1 MLLAIDVGN
10 TNTVFALCED
20 GSVVAEWRCRT
31 ERKRTADEYFVWLQ
45 ELMRFRKL
53 DGSVSSVVISS
64 VVPQVVFNLRV
75 LSDRYFAC
83 RPKVVGKPDVR
94 LPVPPRVDPT
104 TPVGA
109 DRLVN
114 TVGAHDRYGPNLV
127 VVDFG
132 TATTFDVVG
141 ADGAYEGGVIA
152 PGVNLSLQA
161 LHDASAALP
170 FIDVTKPE
178 RVIGTNTIACMQSGI
193 YWGYVGLIE
202 GICARIRTE
211 RGVPMT
217 VIGTGGLST
226 LFAQGTN
233 VLQKIDTGLTIHG
246 LVLID
251 ALNKD

>member
-10 TNTVFALCED
+10 TNTVFALHD
-20 GSVVAEWRCRT
+20 GRAVVAEWRCRT

-45 ELMRFRKL
+45 ELMRFRQIRRE
-53 DGSVSSVVISS
+53 VSSVVISS

-75 LSDRYFAC
+75 LSDRYFGC
-83 RPKVVGKPDVR
+83 RPKVVGKADVR
-94 LPVPPRVDPT
+94 LPVAPRVDPAT
-104 TPVGA
+104 LVGA

-114 TVGAHDRYGPNLV
+114 TVGAHDRYGPNLI

-141 ADGAYEGGVIA
+141 PEGAYEGGVIA

-178 RVIGTNTIACMQSGI
+178 RVVGTNTLACMQSGV
-193 YWGYVGLIE
+193 YWGYIGLVE
-202 GICARIRTE
+202 GICARIRDE
-211 RGVPMT
+211 RNVPMT

-226 LFAQGTN
+226 LFAQGTDI
-233 VLQKIDTGLTIHG
+233 LQKIDTGLTIHG

-251 ALNKD
+251 ALNED